1 MEKFVGC
8 GRLQRWGSQLQAK
21 LPTAAACKP
30 MSNRRPKRMK
40 YRVANNLMFMEALA
54 MVVLNVFDFEHTV
67 RLSFLS
73 RHFWLFSNTTSL
85 EGPSRSG
92 KMMFYGVMPWTMDP
106 HVGRVAVA
114 GFLRDDGT
122 AVCKRRHLS
131 SHGMPLTQATVTGR
145 KFSSAQL
152 PLEPGDERIKGTYTV
167 YIKNIIAD
175 NIIMKYNEIHKRI
188 TATIIIIVMICNDD
202 TIDNFMSV
210 MMIISHS

>member
-21 LPTAAACKP
+21 LPTAAACFNVEPQAKADEIP
-30 MSNRRPKRMK
+30 RCKQFD
-40 YRVANNLMFMEALA
+40 VHGGTGDGCD
-54 MVVLNVFDFEHTV
+54 VVFDFEHTV
-67 RLSFLS
+67 RLRLSLLS

-122 AVCKRRHLS
+122 AVCKRRHLR

-152 PLEPGDERIKGTYTV
+152 PLEPGDERIKGTY
-167 YIKNIIAD
+167 
-175 NIIMKYNEIHKRI
+175 
-188 TATIIIIVMICNDD
+188 
-202 TIDNFMSV
+202 
-210 MMIISHS
+210 ISKI